1 MEVKQIYLGGSKF
14 IGVQK
19 QSVYYGKA
27 RTPFGVRH
35 ENICYK
41 LEPKSS
47 FKEQDILQNTGIL
60 AELGEVVIYTF

>member
-27 RTPFGVRH
+27 RNRFGVH
-35 ENICYK
+35 
-41 LEPKSS
+41 
-47 FKEQDILQNTGIL
+47 DIKITSPLP
-60 AELGEVVIYTF
+60 